1 MSKEVD
7 IKDLAT
13 EIAAGLTE
21 YDQNVADEIKTIVD
35 DVAQEGVDELKQSSP
50 KLTGSY
56 RRGWRK
62 KQTYA
67 DTRTKRNTVFNKTDY
82 QITHLLEYGHASR
95 NGGRVKPSVH
105 IKPVEEKNGNRITGT
120 YRKGGAAV
128 RLETIID
135 RAKEMGLPLAK
146 DAFRETKEN
155 PLPVPPYLVY
165 IVPQV
170 VGRGSD
176 ERILLH
182 EIHAA
187 LELYTDK
194 VADGSL
200 EKKIEEKVFFD
211 VDYTKYQDTIE
222 SEDMVQ
228 TAYEFT
234 IYEKERK
241 KG

>member
-1 MSKEVD
+1 M
-7 IKDLAT
+7 
-13 EIAAGLTE
+13 
-21 YDQNVADEIKTIVD
+21 
-35 DVAQEGVDELKQSSP
+35 
-50 KLTGSY
+50 
-56 RRGWRK
+56 
-62 KQTYA
+62 
-67 DTRTKRNTVFNKTDY
+67 
-82 QITHLLEYGHASR
+82 
-95 NGGRVKPSVH
+95 
-105 IKPVEEKNGNRITGT
+105 
-120 YRKGGAAV
+120 

-135 RAKEMGLPLAK
+135 RAKVMGLPLAK

-200 EKKIEEKVFFD
+200 EKEIKKKYYLMWITQSTKIRLKVRTW
-211 VDYTKYQDTIE
+211 YRPHTNLQ
-222 SEDMVQ
+222 
-228 TAYEFT
+228 FT
-234 IYEKERK
+234 RK
-241 KG
+241 

>member
-1 MSKEVD
+1 M
-7 IKDLAT
+7 
-13 EIAAGLTE
+13 
-21 YDQNVADEIKTIVD
+21 
-35 DVAQEGVDELKQSSP
+35 
-50 KLTGSY
+50 
-56 RRGWRK
+56 
-62 KQTYA
+62 
-67 DTRTKRNTVFNKTDY
+67 
-82 QITHLLEYGHASR
+82 
-95 NGGRVKPSVH
+95 
-105 IKPVEEKNGNRITGT
+105 
-120 YRKGGAAV
+120 

-135 RAKEMGLPLAK
+135 RAKVMGLPLAK

-200 EKKIEEKVFFD
+200 EKEFD

-234 IYEKERK
+234 IYEKVRK